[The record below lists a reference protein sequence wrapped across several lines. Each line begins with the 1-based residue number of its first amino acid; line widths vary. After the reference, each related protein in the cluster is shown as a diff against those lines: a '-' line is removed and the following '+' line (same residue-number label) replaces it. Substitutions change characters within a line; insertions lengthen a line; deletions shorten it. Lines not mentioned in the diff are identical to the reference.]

1 MQDKEQFVSTPT
13 VMTPRLSI
21 QHDIP
26 HGNEGPTTKQ
36 ESRRL
41 VDNKARSIATH
52 QHDVF
57 NLVGLVSIDVIV
69 VAIDER
75 VMVVMM
81 MNGVSLSLSR
91 CGQPTMGGLV
101 HAFLCFAALHNTL
114 SSLLFPLD
122 FVCLC

>member
-57 NLVGLVSIDVIV
+57 NLVGLVSIIV
-69 VAIDER
+69 VD
-75 VMVVMM
+75 VVT
-81 MNGVSLSLSR
+81 R
-91 CGQPTMGGLV
+91 E
-101 HAFLCFAALHNTL
+101 
-114 SSLLFPLD
+114 
-122 FVCLC
+122 